1 MATAGY
7 VGFFFAEASW
17 TVTIDAVPFLVGYTA
32 TFFLRDLNTL
42 FAGMVASTLSLLPE
56 SSRFDDFDSSTSSA
70 IVFVLLISLGVFEL
84 KYMFARTQARGQ
96 TSVEPLLAETAGEDS
111 ALYNA

>member
-1 MATAGY
+1 MTGTLVSCVPTRAMLESVECHTTSRAT
-7 VGFFFAEASW
+7 E
-17 TVTIDAVPFLVGYTA
+17 TA
-32 TFFLRDLNTL
+32 
-42 FAGMVASTLSLLPE
+42 
-56 SSRFDDFDSSTSSA
+56 TSSA